1 MPDRPRH
8 RRRLLGGIQ
17 LGVGQRVSK
26 RVVGGI
32 VGIHSGI
39 VGRVVSGVCKFGSV
53 CELGC
58 IDLIRKLSCV
68 RQLGRV
74 ICFCIISFGFG
85 IIGLSSTG

>member
-68 RQLGRV
+68 RQLGSD

-85 IIGLSSTG
+85 IIGLGPTE

>member
-32 VGIHSGI
+32 VGC
-39 VGRVVSGVCKFGSV
+39 VVSGVCKFGSV

-68 RQLGRV
+68 RQLGSD

-85 IIGLSSTG
+85 IIGLGPTE